1 MVGGDGFL
9 KLIDLGTCKR
19 LNGTEKT
26 FTMIGTPNYMA
37 PETLAGKGYSFPVDL
52 WSLGIVLY
60 EFMGGF
66 VPFGEDAEDPLQIYQ

>member
-1 MVGGDGFL
+1 MVCADGYL
-9 KLIDLGTCKR
+9 KLIDLGTTKK

-26 FTMIGTPNYMA
+26 FTMIGTPSYMA

-52 WSLGIVLY
+52 WSLGVVIY
-60 EFMGGF
+60 EFMAGF